1 MDNLDSYNL
10 LKSARAATVAGDRD
24 EAERLLRQAVEINP
38 DDKDAWWLL
47 AALIDDPG
55 EKRQAVQRVLT
66 LDPFHE
72 EAKAAMARL
81 DGGVNVAETPDVLFC
96 ANHPD
101 RETMLRCNRCNKP
114 ICTECAVQTP
124 VGYRCRECVR
134 GQQDKFYTAT
144 TSNQALAYGAALA
157 CGVVLAVGAVLLGQF
172 LGGFFGWIVAFLAGP
187 AVGGALAEVIWQAA
201 GRKRSRRLDIIVTA
215 LVLVPA
221 VPAVLLSG
229 NLLTA
234 AIFVGLAASTIYA
247 RTRTRS

>member
-10 LKSARAATVAGDRD
+10 IKSARAAAVAGDRA
-24 EAERLLRQAVEINP
+24 EATRLLRQAIEINP
-38 DDKDAWWLL
+38 DDKSAWKLL
-47 AALIDDPG
+47 AAFVDDPA
-55 EKRQAVQRVLT
+55 EKRQAVQRILV
-66 LDPFHE
+66 LDPFDE
-72 EAKAAMARL
+72 EAKDALARM
-81 DGGVNVAETPDVLFC
+81 DGAPVAVETPDVLYC

-144 TSNQALAYGAALA
+144 TSNQALAYGAAFA
-157 CGVVLAVGAVLLGQF
+157 CGIVLAVGAFFLGQF
-172 LGGFFGWIVAFLAGP
+172 LGGFLGWIVAFVAGP
-187 AVGGALAEVIWQAA
+187 ALGGVLAEVIWQAA
-201 GRKRSRRLDIIVTA
+201 GRKRSRNFDIIATA

-221 VPAVLLSG
+221 IPGVLLSG
-229 NLLTA
+229 GLLTA
-234 AIFVGLAASTIYA
+234 GIFVGLAASTIYA